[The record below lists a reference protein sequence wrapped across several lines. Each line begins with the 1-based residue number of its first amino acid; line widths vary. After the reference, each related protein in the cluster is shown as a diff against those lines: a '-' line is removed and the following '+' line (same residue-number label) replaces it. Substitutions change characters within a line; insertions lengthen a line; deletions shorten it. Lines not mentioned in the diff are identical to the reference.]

1 MNEVSNSKRS
11 VLNLD
16 YKTIIYEKD
25 ENGIATIT
33 FNRPERLNAIN
44 FLMFWEMRE
53 VLKEMSE
60 DEEVKVAIFTGAGR
74 AFSSG
79 ADLDL
84 EGGLPEEVKIDMD
97 DLAQKGLI
105 LDLFDFEKPTIAA
118 VNGVAVGGGW
128 NIAQAC
134 DLVYASEKATMC
146 YIFVKRALLPEM
158 GSTYLLPR
166 SVGMHR
172 AKELF
177 FFGDTFDAKKALK
190 LGLVNKVLPAEE
202 LMIEVKKAAEKLA
215 KGPATVLKLMKK
227 IVNSQLREDISH
239 ALDLENAGYS
249 KTVGSEDFLE
259 AVTAF
264 IEKRE
269 PRFTE
274 K

>member
-1 MNEVSNSKRS
+1 
-11 VLNLD
+11 LD

-44 FLMFWEMRE
+44 FLMIWEMRE

-60 DEEVKVAIFTGAGR
+60 DEEVKVAIFTGKGR

-202 LMIEVKKAAEKLA
+202 LMPEVKKAAEKLA
-215 KGPATVLKLMKK
+215 KGPSLSLKLIKK
-227 IVNSQLREDISH
+227 MINSHLRDHISH
-239 ALDLENAGYS
+239 ALDLENDGLYETMS
-249 KTVGSEDFLE
+249 SVDFFE
-259 AVTAF
+259 AIVAF
-264 IEKRE
+264 SEKRKPIFRGE
-269 PRFTE
+269 
-274 K
+274 